1 MDQKVT
7 FLNDY
12 IFVQSAIEN
21 VIEFE
26 SDSFSF
32 ISFNSG
38 AQDPNTFS

>member
-7 FLNDY
+7 FLNDS

-26 SDSFSF
+26 SDSFSL
-32 ISFNSG
+32 ILFNSG
-38 AQDPNTFS
+38 AQDPYTFS